1 MFQQILG
8 LFAASKGTVGGDS
21 SGDRYN
27 LPQFWAQSSVAS
39 ESRSGDLTPSIKKI
53 IDLNLCISRTRLI
66 TKFSPLDLVNVKS
79 NRALFTEMRCARES
93 FHGKIYN
100 MLSLRT
106 LSAIK
111 FVCFVLH
118 KRLTVDIKECSGPLS
133 LPPPDK
139 LNIYKYTYE
148 PAPPDYLPP
157 IGENLLMHL
166 YKHPGCADDE
176 CADLLPLFPKKI
188 VERLEVDSKK
198 GMSERLGHS
207 ACRRLELG
215 VYLGLRLCFL
225 LHGWPTIRDLMV
237 GPGTR
242 RARGIELGSIH
253 HWLHDGDYGYGAAD
267 HAVQKLISGLEQVN
281 GSMSQPRNGLARS
294 TTI

>member
-1 MFQQILG
+1 M
-8 LFAASKGTVGGDS
+8 
-21 SGDRYN
+21 
-27 LPQFWAQSSVAS
+27 
-39 ESRSGDLTPSIKKI
+39 
-53 IDLNLCISRTRLI
+53 
-66 TKFSPLDLVNVKS
+66 NVKS

-198 GMSERLGHS
+198 GMSDGWGIQLVEDWNWEYIWGLGFVFFCMGGLLF
-207 ACRRLELG
+207 AILWWVLE
-215 VYLGLRLCFL
+215 Y
-225 LHGWPTIRDLMV
+225 D
-237 GPGTR
+237 
-242 RARGIELGSIH
+242 AQ
-253 HWLHDGDYGYGAAD
+253 GA
-267 HAVQKLISGLEQVN
+267 S
-281 GSMSQPRNGLARS
+281 S
-294 TTI
+294 